1 MEAQI
6 DDFIKSIRKDGI
18 EAAEKDAS
26 LILAKATKDAEKIL
40 KDARAEAKNIIQEAK
55 HESSLQV
62 SSGKAALEQ
71 AGRDIILLIRD
82 QLMKLFSSIL
92 KDDTKSSLTNNET
105 LSRLII
111 AVVQSDIIGEGSL
124 KEMKV
129 PKKDLDSI
137 VNMVKDKAAEKIKA
151 GLVIS
156 PLKGD
161 ASGFVV
167 IDHEENGYISI
178 SDEVITG
185 LLMGLLNERLAG
197 VLQANRPSEA

>member
-26 LILAKATKDAEKIL
+26 LILAQANKDAEKIL

-82 QLMKLFSSIL
+82 QLKNLFSTIL
-92 KDDTKSSLTNNET
+92 KDDTKRSLEDSKV
-105 LSRLII
+105 LSKLIL
-111 AVVQSDIIGEGSL
+111 AVVESDIIGDGSS
-124 KEMKV
+124 KEIKV
-129 PKKDLDSI
+129 PQKELDETVSMI
-137 VNMVKDKAAEKIKA
+137 KSKAAEKIKA
-151 GLVIS
+151 GLTITPV
-156 PLKGD
+156 KGD
-161 ASGFVV
+161 VSGFVV
-167 IDHEENGYISI
+167 IDHEENGYISL

-185 LLMGLLNERLAG
+185 LLMGLLNDRLAG
-197 VLQANRPSEA
+197 ILQANRPSEA